1 MATTMEIVRGISQVM
16 ANSHDGALDDNGEPI
31 KVGLKR
37 EEGDPITD
45 SRIMDGFKVSLYGNQ
60 LCLHYHSEIN
70 IKDVKGDKLEG
81 EIEQMIA
88 DIAKFLKKEYK
99 RITGNTLTLTKDSDL
114 EARMEYMNR
123 IRCWVMA
130 HQYFK
135 IGGIKDVEGVK
146 EPSEDRLEKDFKNW
160 LEQDTTKRPKNDTSK
175 DKEPPKF
182 MPWNLKR

>member
-1 MATTMEIVRGISQVM
+1 MSTTLEIINGIAQAA
-16 ANSHDGALDDNGEPI
+16 ANVYDGALDDKGEPI

-37 EEGDPITD
+37 EEGNPLLDKRVI
-45 SRIMDGFKVSLYGNQ
+45 DGFSVKFYGPL
-60 LCLHYHSEIN
+60 LCIHYHSEIN
-70 IKDVKGDKLEG
+70 IKNVKGNKLEG

-99 RITGNTLTLTKDSDL
+99 RITGNTLTLTKDSEL

-123 IRCWVMA
+123 IRCWVIA

-135 IGGIKDVEGVK
+135 IGGVKDVGGVK
-146 EPSEDRLEKDFKNW
+146 EPSEDRLEKDFKDW
-160 LEQDTTKRPKNDTSK
+160 LEQDTTKRPKNDTAK
-175 DKEPPKF
+175 DEEPPTF